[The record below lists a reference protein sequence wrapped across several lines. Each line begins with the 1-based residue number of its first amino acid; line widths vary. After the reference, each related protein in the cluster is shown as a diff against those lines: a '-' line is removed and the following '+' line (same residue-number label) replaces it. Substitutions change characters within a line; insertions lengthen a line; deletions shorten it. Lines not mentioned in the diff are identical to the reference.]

1 MGVAN
6 PKKVKK
12 IKLIQVEHKGSALKE
27 EVVNQFGVATTVRVS
42 SVGLAEPGTEIPG
55 YLWLRRLAETQY
67 VTNREGLTI
76 VEMAK
81 DPLYKDLSHNTM
93 NRWSTEDRWVEK
105 RQKFY
110 DGISQRIQSK
120 IGQGMMREQLF
131 ALKELQSLGA
141 DILEKL
147 RDKQVRVGSYE
158 GLVTAY
164 LKLLDYETELQKQ
177 VSKEVVHE
185 SNGGVRT
192 DTVRV
197 AASLSE
203 EEARVAVDTILRHR
217 REQLRKKTAGD
228 AEEKPA
234 DKEEDC

>member
-1 MGVAN
+1 
-6 PKKVKK
+6 
-12 IKLIQVEHKGSALKE
+12 
-27 EVVNQFGVATTVRVS
+27 
-42 SVGLAEPGTEIPG
+42 
-55 YLWLRRLAETQY
+55 
-67 VTNREGLTI
+67 
-76 VEMAK
+76 
-81 DPLYKDLSHNTM
+81 M

-141 DILEKL
+141 DILGKL